1 MPLPILALAIASF
14 CIGTTEFVIM
24 GLLPEVA
31 ADLGVTIPAAGLL
44 VTGYALG
51 VVFGAPVVAM
61 ATAHLPRKPVLVGLA
76 ALFVV
81 GNLFCAIA
89 PNYWLL
95 MAARVFTAFGHG
107 AFFGIGSVV
116 AASLVPRNKRA
127 SAIALMFAGLTLANI
142 LGVPAGTALGE
153 AFGWRATFLAVVGIG
168 LTSVAAIAW
177 LVPSDVTE
185 PSGGGLR
192 AEVRVLGKLQVWLA
206 MLIAA
211 LTSASLFAVFTYIKP
226 YLTDV
231 SGLSTAA
238 VTWVLLLFGAGMTIG
253 NIIGGRL
260 ADWKLMPT
268 VIATLL
274 LMALLFVAFTEFGAI
289 ATVAVGIVF
298 LWGLLVFVVVPPLQ
312 IRVVE
317 AASEGPNLAATLNQ
331 GAFNVGNASGA
342 WIGGVALSWGVS
354 YANLPLVGAVLALLA
369 ASVAVLLRSLDGPLS
384 SRRDSRRQHVG
395 ITRILRDQP
404 LFLPLSQQ
412 ARVRMI
418 GGIGLAAAEKD
429 LRAMLNR
436 IWAFV
441 ESQ

>member
-14 CIGTTEFVIM
+14 CIGTTEFVIV

-31 ADLGVTIPAAGLL
+31 ADLGVSVELAGLL

-51 VVFGAPVVAM
+51 VAFGAPIVAM

-81 GNLFCAIA
+81 GNLLCAMA
-89 PNYWLL
+89 PNYRLL

-107 AFFGIGSVV
+107 ASFGIGSVV

-153 AFGWRATFLAVVGIG
+153 AFGWQATFVAVAGIG
-168 LTSVAAIAW
+168 LISVAAIAW

-211 LTSASLFAVFTYIKP
+211 LTSASLFAVYTYIKP

-238 VTWVLLLFGAGMTIG
+238 VIWVLLLFGAGMTIG

-274 LMALLFVAFTEFGAI
+274 LMALLFVCFKQFGAI
-289 ATVAVGIVF
+289 PRVAIGMVF
-298 LWGLLVFVVVPPLQ
+298 LWGLLIFVAVPPLQ

-331 GAFNVGNASGA
+331 GAFNVGNAGGA
-342 WIGGVALSWGVS
+342 WIGSVALSAGVS

-369 ASVAVLLRSLDGPLS
+369 VTVAVLSQALERRTVLPSGPS
-384 SRRDSRRQHVG
+384 
-395 ITRILRDQP
+395 P
-404 LFLPLSQQ
+404 P
-412 ARVRMI
+412 
-418 GGIGLAAAEKD
+418 
-429 LRAMLNR
+429 
-436 IWAFV
+436 
-441 ESQ
+441 

>member
-31 ADLGVTIPAAGLL
+31 ADLGVSIPSAGLL

-51 VVFGAPVVAM
+51 VVFGAPIVAV
-61 ATAHLPRKPVLVGLA
+61 ATAHLRRKPVLIGLTTM
-76 ALFVV
+76 FVV

-89 PNYWLL
+89 PGYWTL
-95 MAARVFTAFGHG
+95 MAARVFTALGHG

-127 SAIALMFAGLTLANI
+127 SAMALMFAGLTLSNI

-168 LTSVAAIAW
+168 LISVAAIAW

-185 PSGGGLR
+185 PSSGGLLG
-192 AEVRVLGKLQVWLA
+192 EVRVLGKLQVWLA
-206 MLIAA
+206 MLISATA
-211 LTSASLFAVFTYIKP
+211 SASLFAVFTYIKP
-226 YLTDV
+226 YLIDV
-231 SGLSTAA
+231 SGLSTSA
-238 VTWVLLLFGAGMTIG
+238 VTWVLLLFGGGMTIG

-268 VIATLL
+268 VIGTLL
-274 LMALLFVAFTEFGAI
+274 MLALLLLGFAQFGTIAVVAI
-289 ATVAVGIVF
+289 AIVF

-317 AASEGPNLAATLNQ
+317 AAAEAPNLAATLNQ

-342 WIGGVALSWGVS
+342 WIGGIALSWGVS
-354 YANLPLVGAVLALLA
+354 YANLPFVGSALALLA
-369 ASVAVLLRSLDGPLS
+369 VAIAVLSQALDRAAP
-384 SRRDSRRQHVG
+384 
-395 ITRILRDQP
+395 
-404 LFLPLSQQ
+404 
-412 ARVRMI
+412 
-418 GGIGLAAAEKD
+418 AAALQAPAE
-429 LRAMLNR
+429 
-436 IWAFV
+436 
-441 ESQ
+441 

>member
-31 ADLGVTIPAAGLL
+31 ADLGVSIPSAGLL

-51 VVFGAPVVAM
+51 VVFGAPIVAV
-61 ATAHLPRKPVLVGLA
+61 ATARLRRKPVLIGLTTM
-76 ALFVV
+76 FVI

-89 PNYWLL
+89 PGYWTL
-95 MAARVFTAFGHG
+95 MAARVFTALGHG

-127 SAIALMFAGLTLANI
+127 SAMALMFAGLTLSNI

-153 AFGWRATFLAVVGIG
+153 AFGWRSTFLAVVGIG
-168 LTSVAAIAW
+168 LISVAAIAW

-185 PSGGGLR
+185 PSSGGLLG
-192 AEVRVLGKLQVWLA
+192 EVRVLGKLQVWLG
-206 MLIAA
+206 MLISATA
-211 LTSASLFAVFTYIKP
+211 SASLFAVFTYIKP

-231 SGLSTAA
+231 SGLSTSA
-238 VTWVLLLFGAGMTIG
+238 VTWVLLLFGGGMTIG

-268 VIATLL
+268 VIGTLL
-274 LMALLFVAFTEFGAI
+274 MLAVLLLGFAQFGAI
-289 ATVAVGIVF
+289 AVVAIAIVF

-317 AASEGPNLAATLNQ
+317 AASEAPNLAATLNQ

-342 WIGGVALSWGVS
+342 WIGGIALSWGVS
-354 YANLPLVGAVLALLA
+354 YANLPFVGSALALLA
-369 ASVAVLLRSLDGPLS
+369 VAIAVLSQALD
-384 SRRDSRRQHVG
+384 RAAIVA
-395 ITRILRDQP
+395 TV
-404 LFLPLSQQ
+404 Q
-412 ARVRMI
+412 AP
-418 GGIGLAAAEKD
+418 AE
-429 LRAMLNR
+429 
-436 IWAFV
+436 
-441 ESQ
+441 

>member
-31 ADLGVTIPAAGLL
+31 ADLGVSIPSAGLL

-51 VVFGAPVVAM
+51 VVFGAPVIAL

-76 ALFVV
+76 SLFVV

-89 PNYWLL
+89 PNYWTL

-127 SAIALMFAGLTLANI
+127 SAMALMFAGLTLSNI
-142 LGVPAGTALGE
+142 LGVPGGTALGE

-168 LTSVAAIAW
+168 LISVAAIAW
-177 LVPSDVTE
+177 LVPSDVAQ
-185 PSGGGLR
+185 PSSGGLLG
-192 AEVRVLGKLQVWLA
+192 EVRVLGKLQVWLA
-206 MLIAA
+206 MLISA
-211 LTSASLFAVFTYIKP
+211 LASASLFTVFTYIKP

-231 SGLSTAA
+231 SGLSTGA
-238 VTWVLLLFGAGMTIG
+238 VTWVLLLFGGGMTIG

-268 VIATLL
+268 VIGTLL
-274 LMALLFVAFTEFGAI
+274 MLALLLLGFAQFGA
-289 ATVAVGIVF
+289 VAVVAISMVF

-317 AASEGPNLAATLNQ
+317 AASEAPNLAATLNQ

-342 WIGGVALSWGVS
+342 WIGGLALSFGVS
-354 YANLPLVGAVLALLA
+354 YANLPLVGAALALLA
-369 ASVAVLLRSLDGPLS
+369 VAVAVMSQALDRPAPVVALGTP
-384 SRRDSRRQHVG
+384 
-395 ITRILRDQP
+395 
-404 LFLPLSQQ
+404 
-412 ARVRMI
+412 
-418 GGIGLAAAEKD
+418 AE
-429 LRAMLNR
+429 
-436 IWAFV
+436 
-441 ESQ
+441 